1 MNAVSI
7 NDKYALDTGR
17 IYVTGN
23 LFLVGYGWQ
32 KGLIPLSEQAIM
44 QAIELNDVAVAWNQE
59 AFRWGRRAAHNLEAV
74 TELAADTADNRA
86 ALQIAGLPEQIR
98 GYGYIKTESAAR
110 IMDKLRS
117 LMSCWR
123 NPAAQ
128 SEAA

>member
-23 LFLVGYGWQ
+23 LFLVGYAWQ

-59 AFRWGRRAAHNLEAV
+59 AFRWGRRAAQIPLTIVPPCRSPACRNKF
-74 TELAADTADNRA
+74 TATATSRPRVRPGSWINCDH
-86 ALQIAGLPEQIR
+86 
-98 GYGYIKTESAAR
+98 
-110 IMDKLRS
+110 
-117 LMSCWR
+117 
-123 NPAAQ
+123 
-128 SEAA
+128 